1 MEIGCDNYVAAYH
14 QAFGIPPHLLRAMAE
29 EHGRR
34 YSSARLPDGRRR
46 PSVLSPRQCQVLELV
61 SWGLFSEDVA
71 KILGIGIETVKTH
84 LKVIK
89 MRLNANNRTHAVAIA
104 IRKGY
109 ILPPPRRSEVNRWD
123 QG

>member
-14 QAFGIPPHLLRAMAE
+14 QAFGIPQNLLRAMAE

-34 YSSARLPDGRRR
+34 YS
-46 PSVLSPRQCQVLELV
+46 SVLSPRQCQVLELV

-89 MRLNANNRTHAVAIA
+89 MRLNANNGTHAVAIA

-109 ILPPPRRSEVNRWD
+109 IQPPPRRSEVNRWD
-123 QG
+123 HQ